1 MQLFRAWVADVQV
14 SHSGRFDC
22 ASWLSLTGPNRSKS
36 FFMFFQVFSW
46 HCSADISA
54 QISWD
59 QLRQSSSNLFAMT
72 PGQIRAGLSKVYTA
86 RPPDRAPATGGF
98 GYWAAL
104 YMWRFQHISTV
115 NATGRFYHAVRQLKD
130 VEDWEI
136 AAMAIISSQDKI
148 GVLFQ
153 ATTFRTFRL
162 ARACCCTMT
171 CVQVSQDLC
180 HFMTGMASRPKDWM
194 QLNAY
199 HFWWFL
205 LYANIYQYL
214 NHDFWTILNLNLAP
228 GYAHRCLGDG
238 CSAFCRSHCRCYI
251 WQGGEQHM

>member
-1 MQLFRAWVADVQV
+1 
-14 SHSGRFDC
+14 
-22 ASWLSLTGPNRSKS
+22 
-36 FFMFFQVFSW
+36 
-46 HCSADISA
+46 
-54 QISWD
+54 
-59 QLRQSSSNLFAMT
+59 
-72 PGQIRAGLSKVYTA
+72 
-86 RPPDRAPATGGF
+86 
-98 GYWAAL
+98 
-104 YMWRFQHISTV
+104 MWRFQLL

-180 HFMTGMASRPKDWM
+180 HFMTGMASRPKVWM

-199 HFWWFL
+199 HFWWLL
-205 LYANIYQYL
+205 LYANIIQYL
-214 NHDFWTILNLNLAP
+214 NHDFWTWTWHQDMLTDASEM
-228 GYAHRCLGDG
+228 GVRR
-238 CSAFCRSHCRCYI
+238 SAARIADAIFDKEASNTCRSCSFAALQMYAV
-251 WQGGEQHM
+251 WG

>member
-1 MQLFRAWVADVQV
+1 MASCESPASTCNWWFRLLSGTVNVA
-14 SHSGRFDC
+14 
-22 ASWLSLTGPNRSKS
+22 
-36 FFMFFQVFSW
+36 
-46 HCSADISA
+46 
-54 QISWD
+54 
-59 QLRQSSSNLFAMT
+59 
-72 PGQIRAGLSKVYTA
+72 
-86 RPPDRAPATGGF
+86 
-98 GYWAAL
+98 
-104 YMWRFQHISTV
+104 ISTV

-136 AAMAIISSQDKI
+136 AAIMAIISSQDKI

-199 HFWWFL
+199 HF
-205 LYANIYQYL
+205 
-214 NHDFWTILNLNLAP
+214 
-228 GYAHRCLGDG
+228 
-238 CSAFCRSHCRCYI
+238 
-251 WQGGEQHM
+251 